1 VASLHLDG
9 VYGSFSGPS
18 VTKPLAD
25 SRFTDT
31 LTIHHSRRQLGR
43 VNATRW
49 NYPAPHLLA
58 VAHGTLFSPFS
69 LVDSYHSLAPEWRL
83 RCYHSS
89 RVFQPDWRRWRA
101 SRYRGFTVRKTRVKL
116 HSERSTLS
124 RRLILEIQITSDLSL
139 RARRV
144 LPKLSPVVWL
154 LLLLFFYF
162 FFFVLTH
169 VDHDT
174 SAIDDRFRRC
184 ALSITVYADE
194 TQHKHEPK
202 ILSTVD
208 RVIARISA
216 LDCDGRDWASPREAV
231 LSRVAPARP
240 PFYPHHRRADDL
252 AASTSSPALPA
263 GKWAL
268 RSFALFPA
276 SRVGL
281 SRFHREAARDLS
293 FSLVFPPDARFSNGP
308 HTSRP
313 GHAHTRT
320 GLSPSPPSPP
330 FRKPAILFR
339 TSFRTRWGRPHAPRP
354 ADSIC
359 QPKVVFFSIE
369 WIRFVTRIIIR
380 LASRTLLAVVARPC
394 EIRTE
399 DAAPSLLGH
408 VGR

>member
-89 RVFQPDWRRWRA
+89 RVFQPLTRVEVSRIHRSKDSRQTSLRTVHSFATIDTGNSNHVRFIPSRAPRA
-101 SRYRGFTVRKTRVKL
+101 SETFSRSITPFTF
-116 HSERSTLS
+116 
-124 RRLILEIQITSDLSL
+124 I
-139 RARRV
+139 
-144 LPKLSPVVWL
+144 
-154 LLLLFFYF
+154 LLFFF
-162 FFFVLTH
+162 LRPHARRSRH
-169 VDHDT
+169 VG
-174 SAIDDRFRRC
+174 DRRQIPC
-184 ALSITVYADE
+184 ALSITVCADE

-320 GLSPSPPSPP
+320 GLSPSLPSPP

-339 TSFRTRWGRPHAPRP
+339 TSFRTRWGRPPAPRP

-359 QPKVVFFSIE
+359 QPKVVFFFHWMNTVCYAYHYSAGIKD
-369 WIRFVTRIIIR
+369 I
-380 LASRTLLAVVARPC
+380 
-394 EIRTE
+394 
-399 DAAPSLLGH
+399 
-408 VGR
+408 VGRCRTALRNP